1 MPHIGSEIVYER
13 GLKLIHDWIRQLPP
27 RREEHAL
34 LERLRAKVPAT
45 ERAKVIGKLL
55 SSTSGA
61 LMLAQALGEGRVPET
76 VRPQV
81 LAAAAATSDA
91 QVRDLFERFLPDE
104 QRVQRLGSV
113 IRPERLLA
121 LKGDA
126 RRGRELF
133 FKSAG
138 LQCANCHRVGGEGRS
153 LGPDLDGIGTKYT
166 RAQILES
173 ILDPSRTVDPK
184 YVAHVLET
192 TDGKLHTGL
201 LGEKNGR
208 EVVLRVVGDKEVRV
222 PAGEVARL
230 APQRASLMPELLLR
244 DLSAEQAADLLEFL
258 ASLKEP
264 RQGP

>member
-1 MPHIGSEIVYER
+1 M
-13 GLKLIHDWIRQLPP
+13 
-27 RREEHAL
+27 
-34 LERLRAKVPAT
+34 
-45 ERAKVIGKLL
+45 
-55 SSTSGA
+55 
-61 LMLAQALGEGRVPET
+61 GEGRIPDS

-81 LAAAAATSDA
+81 LAAAVATTDA

-113 IRPERLLA
+113 IRAERLLA
-121 LKGDA
+121 LKGEA

-138 LQCANCHRVGGEGRS
+138 LQCANCHRVNGEGRS
-153 LGPDLDGIGTKYT
+153 LGPDLDGIGMKYT

-173 ILDPSRTVDPK
+173 ILKPSKAVDPK
-184 YVAHVLET
+184 YTAYVLET

-201 LGEKNGR
+201 LGTKTGGV
-208 EVVLRVVGDKEVRV
+208 VVLRVAGDKEVRV
-222 PAGEVARL
+222 PAAEVARL

-258 ASLKEP
+258 ASLKGNRE
-264 RQGP
+264 